1 MNPAQF
7 MNAHT
12 RIRDLDGDLLLRDL
26 VLNITLILIFV
37 FLTHYYLNQ
46 TSTKRVSFIVHRM
59 FVGVLYSI
67 LGTALYY
74 FSVQISDGSLLNFRA
89 SVYFLAAYFGG
100 GLSAFVT
107 FALMLSLRLVIG
119 VTPQF
124 GNLQFLIVEILFVVI
139 ICLIF
144 KYVRHFVLKW
154 ICGAVLLNSVY
165 IFTVSEIQSLSLPI
179 LGIHLSF
186 QSACILLVSL
196 FLHYLNQNH
205 NYRLLVIQKDR
216 EMLEML
222 RMQTGFAFK
231 IQKRNTNF
239 EYLVL
244 EGEML
249 SRMGLDMKNVMEKNK
264 RGGTSLLPKEKMDFL
279 NEQYERAWQGESL
292 FYEFEYR
299 GYYAI
304 VKIQPLLEDGEVKY
318 IIGHGL
324 DITEHH
330 AVKRRV
336 QESEERYR
344 TLERV
349 SQDWFVGFDANKRI
363 VSVNQRFLDAL
374 QTSKEQVFAQQ
385 LEHLITIEELESWSL
400 LLQQSLYN
408 QSSQEM
414 ELSLR
419 LGDGQL
425 QHYRVHLHPVQLVNS
440 SERIKGVFH
449 DITDQVQRL
458 KADEASQAKSN
469 FLAWMSHEIRTPLNG
484 IISFTLLLQRTGLNT
499 MQMEY
504 LNKINTS
511 SQSLLTLVNDILDF
525 SKIEAGKL
533 TIERVPFSLENFF
546 KGIADQAGAAVG
558 YKNIDVIFN
567 TDPDLPLRVFGDP
580 VRLEQILLNL
590 LSNAIKFTE
599 YGHVLVTAELISLDT
614 EQAVVR
620 FVVEDT
626 GIGIAPEHMERLFV
640 PFTQGDPSTYRKY
653 GGSGLGLTI
662 CYHLVSSLGGIL
674 QVDSV
679 QGAYSRFSFELVM
692 DLADTEENFFLHM
705 YPQLQPLMGAA
716 IIEDNQRLGESLIQM
731 MHSFGVH
738 AVLYPELVE
747 IAAGREFTSD
757 HDGTYSVFMIDMDII
772 ETGNGT
778 DWNRFIDS
786 LDRSK
791 VKVVGYTHPFSDHD
805 IWEEG
810 NLSRPDL
817 MLFKPITRLG
827 LFEALLTLQ
836 GNGSIEQQRGDY
848 DLVDSQIHHKG
859 HILVAEDHEINQLA
873 IRATLEHMGF
883 EVTLAANGQEVMK
896 KLDEQ
901 RWKLI
906 MLDLYMPE
914 MNGFDTAR
922 HIRQIRR
929 YDHTPILALTA
940 NGLQSD
946 YEKYLEMGMNS
957 ILFKPINEQQIAEKL
972 SLWINLRGMKEIRGM
987 HVEQAIKQMG
997 DKPHILQYALTKFKA
1012 EYSLFQKRV
1021 ELQLQYHR
1029 LDDAIRNVHSLKG
1042 VAANLHA
1049 ERLLELVLELETC
1062 LVNLSPRADVAAQL
1076 EKVQQEIDVITTSLP
1091 W

>member
-1 MNPAQF
+1 MNPVKLTFA
-7 MNAHT
+7 NT

-37 FLTHYYLNQ
+37 FLTHYYTNQ
-46 TSTKRVSFIVHRM
+46 TSTKRVSFIVNRM
-59 FVGVLYSI
+59 VVGVLYSV

-74 FSVQISDGSLLNFRA
+74 FTIQISDGSLLNFRA

-100 GLSAFVT
+100 SLSAFVT
-107 FALMLSLRLVIG
+107 FALMLSLRLAIG

-124 GNLQFLIVEILFVVI
+124 GNLEFLIIEILFVIV

-165 IFTVSEIQSLSLPI
+165 IFTVGEIQSLSLPI
-179 LGIHLSF
+179 LSIHLSF

-205 NYRLLVIQKDR
+205 NYRLLVIQNDR

-231 IQKRNTNF
+231 IQKRNANF
-239 EYLVL
+239 EYVVL

-249 SRMGLDMKNVMEKNK
+249 SRMGLDMKSVMENNK
-264 RGGTSLLPKEKMDFL
+264 HGGTSLLPKEKKDFL
-279 NEQYERAWQGESL
+279 IAQYERAWQGESL

-299 GYYAI
+299 GHYAI

-349 SQDWFVGFDANKRI
+349 SQDWFVGFDAEKRI

-374 QTSKEQVFAQQ
+374 QTSKEQVFAQR
-385 LEHLITIEELESWSL
+385 LENLITIEELENWSL

-419 LGDGQL
+419 LGEEQL
-425 QHYRVHLHPVQLVNS
+425 QHYRVHLHPVQLANS
-440 SERIKGVFH
+440 TERIKGVFH

-469 FLAWMSHEIRTPLNG
+469 FLALMSHEIRTPLNG

-525 SKIEAGKL
+525 SKIEAGML
-533 TIERVPFSLENFF
+533 TIERVPFSLETFF

-599 YGHVLVTAELISLDT
+599 HGHVLVQAELISLDT
-614 EQAVVR
+614 EQALVR

-626 GIGIAPEHMERLFV
+626 GIGITPEHMERLFV

-662 CYHLVSSLGGIL
+662 CYHLVSSLGGTL
-674 QVDSV
+674 QVDSA
-679 QGAYSRFSFELVM
+679 QGEYSRFSFELIM
-692 DLADTEENFFLHM
+692 DLADTEENFFLRM
-705 YPQLQPLMGAA
+705 YPQLQPMMGAA

-738 AVLYPELVE
+738 AVSYPELPE
-747 IAAGREFTSD
+747 IAASREFTSNQ
-757 HDGTYSVFMIDMDII
+757 DGTYSLFMIDMDII
-772 ETGNGT
+772 ERGNER
-778 DWNRFIDS
+778 DWNRFIES
-786 LDRSK
+786 LDRTK
-791 VKVVGYTHPFSDHD
+791 VKVLGYTHPFSEHD
-805 IWEEG
+805 MWEEG
-810 NLSRPDL
+810 DLSRPDI
-817 MLFKPITRLG
+817 MLFKPLTRLG

-836 GNGSIEQQRGDY
+836 GNGALEQERMDNDLGD
-848 DLVDSQIHHKG
+848 SPMHHKG

-883 EVTLAANGQEVMK
+883 EVTLAADGQEVMRR
-896 KLDEQ
+896 LDEQ
-901 RWKLI
+901 RWTLI

-914 MNGFDTAR
+914 MNGFNTAR
-922 HIRQIRR
+922 KIRQIRQ

-940 NGLQSD
+940 NGLKSD
-946 YEKYLEMGMNS
+946 YEKCLEVGMNS

-972 SLWINLRGMKEIRGM
+972 TIWINLKGLKEIRGM
-987 HVEQAIKQMG
+987 HVEQAINQMG
-997 DKPHILQYALTKFKA
+997 EKPHILQYALTKFKA
-1012 EYSLFQKRV
+1012 EYSLFQKKV
-1021 ELQLQYHR
+1021 EMQLQYHR
-1029 LDDAIRNVHSLKG
+1029 LDEAIRHVHSLKG

-1049 ERLLELVLELETC
+1049 ERLLNHVLELETC

-1076 EKVQQEIDVITTSLP
+1076 EQVQQEIDVIITSLP

>member
-1 MNPAQF
+1 MGSVEFTFAN
-7 MNAHT
+7 T
-12 RIRDLDGDLLLRDL
+12 RIRDMDGDLLLRDL

-37 FLTHYYLNQ
+37 FLTHYYTNQ
-46 TSTKRVSFIVHRM
+46 TSTKRVSFIVNRVV
-59 FVGVLYSI
+59 VGVLYSI

-74 FSVQISDGSLLNFRA
+74 FCIQISDGSLLNFRA

-100 GLSAFVT
+100 SLSAIVT
-107 FALMLSLRLVIG
+107 FALMLSLRLAIG

-124 GNLQFLIVEILFVVI
+124 GNLEFLIIEILFLIV

-154 ICGAVLLNSVY
+154 ICGAVLLNLVY
-165 IFTVSEIQSLSLPI
+165 IFTVGEVQSLSLPI
-179 LGIHLSF
+179 LSIHLSF

-205 NYRLLVIQKDR
+205 NYRLLVIQNDR

-231 IQKRNTNF
+231 IQKRNANF
-239 EYLVL
+239 EYVVL

-249 SRMGLDMKNVMEKNK
+249 SRMGLDMKSVTENYKQG
-264 RGGTSLLPKEKMDFL
+264 RTSILPKEKLDFL
-279 NEQYERAWQGESL
+279 TAQYERAWQGEA
-292 FYEFEYR
+292 FYYEFEYK

-349 SQDWFVGFDANKRI
+349 SQDWFVGFDAEKRI

-374 QTSKEQVFAQQ
+374 QTSKEQVFAQR
-385 LEHLITIEELESWSL
+385 LENLITIEELENWSL

-419 LGDGQL
+419 LREGQL
-425 QHYRVHLHPVQLVNS
+425 QHYRVHLHPVQMVNS
-440 SERIKGVFH
+440 TERIKGVFH

-469 FLAWMSHEIRTPLNG
+469 FLALMSHEIRTPLNG

-504 LNKINTS
+504 LNKINSS

-525 SKIEAGKL
+525 SKIEAGML
-533 TIERVPFSLENFF
+533 TIERVPFFLETFF

-567 TDPDLPLRVFGDP
+567 TDPDLPLRVLGDP

-599 YGHVLVTAELISLDT
+599 HGHVLVQAELISLDT
-614 EQAVVR
+614 EQALVR

-662 CYHLVSSLGGIL
+662 CYHLVSSLGGTL

-679 QGAYSRFSFELVM
+679 QGEYSRFSFELVL
-692 DLADTEENFFLHM
+692 DLADTEENFFLRM
-705 YPQLQPLMGAA
+705 YPQLQPMMGAA

-738 AVLYPELVE
+738 AVSYPELPE
-747 IAAGREFTSD
+747 IAASREFTSN
-757 HDGTYSVFMIDMDII
+757 HDGTYALFMIDMDII
-772 ETGNGT
+772 ERGNER
-778 DWNRFIDS
+778 DWNRFIANI
-786 LDRSK
+786 DRTK
-791 VKVVGYTHPFSDHD
+791 VKVLGYTHPFSEHD
-805 IWEEG
+805 MWEEG
-810 NLSRPDL
+810 DLSRLDI
-817 MLFKPITRLG
+817 MLFKPLTRLG

-836 GNGSIEQQRGDY
+836 GNGALEQERMDNDLGD
-848 DLVDSQIHHKG
+848 SPIHHKG

-883 EVTLAANGQEVMK
+883 EVTLAADGQEVMK
-896 KLDEQ
+896 RLDEQ

-922 HIRQIRR
+922 KIRQIRQ

-940 NGLQSD
+940 NGLKSD
-946 YEKYLEMGMNS
+946 YEKCLEVGMNS
-957 ILFKPINEQQIAEKL
+957 ILLKPINEQQITEKL
-972 SLWINLRGMKEIRGM
+972 TIWINLKGLKEIRGM
-987 HVEQAIKQMG
+987 HVEQAINQMG
-997 DKPHILQYALTKFKA
+997 EKPHILQYALMKFKA
-1012 EYSLFQKRV
+1012 EYSLFQKKV
-1021 ELQLQYHR
+1021 EMQLQYHR

-1049 ERLLELVLELETC
+1049 EKLLNHVLELETC

-1076 EKVQQEIDVITTSLP
+1076 ERVQQEIDMIIASLP

>member
-1 MNPAQF
+1 MNPVKFTFA
-7 MNAHT
+7 NT

-37 FLTHYYLNQ
+37 FLTHYYTNQ
-46 TSTKRVSFIVHRM
+46 TSTKRVSFIVNRM
-59 FVGVLYSI
+59 VVGVLYSV

-74 FSVQISDGSLLNFRA
+74 FTIQISDGSLLNFRA

-100 GLSAFVT
+100 SLSAFVT
-107 FALMLSLRLVIG
+107 FAIMLSLRLAIG

-124 GNLQFLIVEILFVVI
+124 GNLEFLIIEILFVIV

-165 IFTVSEIQSLSLPI
+165 AFTVGEIQSLSLPI
-179 LGIHLSF
+179 LSIHLSF

-196 FLHYLNQNH
+196 FLYYLNQNH
-205 NYRLLVIQKDR
+205 NYRLLVIQNDR

-231 IQKRNTNF
+231 IQKRNANF
-239 EYLVL
+239 EYVVL

-249 SRMGLDMKNVMEKNK
+249 SRMGLDMKSVMENNK
-264 RGGTSLLPKEKMDFL
+264 LGGTSLLPKEKMDFL
-279 NEQYERAWQGESL
+279 IAQYERAWQGESL

-299 GYYAI
+299 GHYAI

-349 SQDWFVGFDANKRI
+349 SQDWFVGFDAEKRI

-374 QTSKEQVFAQQ
+374 QTSKEQVFAQR
-385 LEHLITIEELESWSL
+385 LENLITIEELENWSL

-419 LGDGQL
+419 LGEGQL
-425 QHYRVHLHPVQLVNS
+425 QHYRVHLHPVQMVNS
-440 SERIKGVFH
+440 TERIKGVFH

-469 FLAWMSHEIRTPLNG
+469 FLALISHEIRTPLNG

-504 LNKINTS
+504 LNKINSS

-525 SKIEAGKL
+525 SKIEAGML
-533 TIERVPFSLENFF
+533 TIERVPFFLETFF

-599 YGHVLVTAELISLDT
+599 HGHVLVQAELISLDT
-614 EQAVVR
+614 EQALVR

-626 GIGIAPEHMERLFV
+626 GIGITPEHMERLFV

-662 CYHLVSSLGGIL
+662 CYHLVSSLGGTL

-679 QGAYSRFSFELVM
+679 QGEYSRFSFELVL
-692 DLADTEENFFLHM
+692 DLADTEENFFLRM
-705 YPQLQPLMGAA
+705 YPQLQPLVGAA

-738 AVLYPELVE
+738 AVSYPELPE
-747 IAAGREFTSD
+747 IAASREFTSK
-757 HDGTYSVFMIDMDII
+757 HDGTYSLFMIDMDII
-772 ETGNGT
+772 ERGNER
-778 DWNRFIDS
+778 DWNRFIES
-786 LDRSK
+786 LDRTK
-791 VKVVGYTHPFSDHD
+791 VKVLGYTHPFSEHGM
-805 IWEEG
+805 WEEG
-810 NLSRPDL
+810 HLSRPDI
-817 MLFKPITRLG
+817 MLFKPLTRLG

-836 GNGSIEQQRGDY
+836 GNGVLEQERMDNALGD
-848 DLVDSQIHHKG
+848 SPMHHKG

-883 EVTLAANGQEVMK
+883 EVTLAADGQEVMK
-896 KLDEQ
+896 RLDEQ

-922 HIRQIRR
+922 KIRKIRQ

-940 NGLQSD
+940 NGLKSD
-946 YEKYLEMGMNS
+946 YEKCLEVGMNS

-972 SLWINLRGMKEIRGM
+972 TIWINLKGLKEIRGM
-987 HVEQAIKQMG
+987 HVEQAINQMG
-997 DKPHILQYALTKFKA
+997 EKPHILQYALTKFKA
-1012 EYSLFQKRV
+1012 EYSLFQKKV
-1021 ELQLQYHR
+1021 EMQLQYHR
-1029 LDDAIRNVHSLKG
+1029 LDEAIRHVHSLKG

-1049 ERLLELVLELETC
+1049 ESLLNHVLELETC

-1076 EKVQQEIDVITTSLP
+1076 EQVQQEIDVIITSLP